1 MSVDIL
7 IRNAAAVVSC
17 DSADTIYYDAD
28 IAIKDGRIESIGE
41 FRGDAS
47 RVIDGQ
53 NMFIYPG
60 LINTH
65 HHYYQ
70 YFSRNLPEVQNM
82 ELFDWLTALYG
93 IWAGLTPETVRYS
106 AMAAMGELIKHG
118 CTTSFDHHY
127 VFPGSSSL
135 DMLSAEIEAAEAL
148 GMRVHVSRGSMD
160 LSRKDGGLPPDSV
173 VQPIDGGYPGLRH

>member
-60 LINTH
+60 LTAYGQVLRLRPCAIV
-65 HHYYQ
+65 
-70 YFSRNLPEVQNM
+70 R
-82 ELFDWLTALYG
+82 WLR
-93 IWAGLTPETVRYS
+93 W
-106 AMAAMGELIKHG
+106 
-118 CTTSFDHHY
+118 
-127 VFPGSSSL
+127 GSL
-135 DMLSAEIEAAEAL
+135 
-148 GMRVHVSRGSMD
+148 
-160 LSRKDGGLPPDSV
+160 
-173 VQPIDGGYPGLRH
+173 